1 MQANG
6 GLLGETFH
14 ETQQEGLAG
23 PGTPAS
29 ELFSMTIVLKISEDI
44 FSLLLLPNSAL
55 LSTVILNLMLL
66 INNDHDSEFDHI
78 YVLKGTESPD

>member
-1 MQANG
+1 MLCSRLIINSEDFFALYMSVIWVRSNKQANG

-29 ELFSMTIVLKISEDI
+29 ELFSMTIVIKISEDI
-44 FSLLLLPNSAL
+44 FSLLLLPNRQC
-55 LSTVILNLMLL
+55 TVINR
-66 INNDHDSEFDHI
+66 S
-78 YVLKGTESPD
+78 